1 MICFVWCHSLFV
13 CIKGGR
19 DLVII
24 KQGNCTSATIA
35 KHLPID
41 CRHSLMKLVTPWL
54 KSELLSSGI

>member
-1 MICFVWCHSLFV
+1 MICFVWCHNLFV

-41 CRHSLMKLVTPWL
+41 CRHSLMKLVTP
-54 KSELLSSGI
+54 